1 MKLKKVIFTLSLIL
15 ASFVTAITAYAK
27 EVKST
32 IPVTYTISEDSRYD
46 LNIKVSGDGTVYDG
60 SKRIRNGRVV
70 HQLKVSEEKVL
81 EIIPDE
87 GIKLKSISWSN
98 GEVDLSKYY
107 EIEDVSRGKKLSL
120 KGISTDSELEIQFDI
135 KNNTSENLDQDQNK
149 NDSDI
154 KDDGEKSP
162 QTGDNGMLGWII
174 LFILSL
180 AMILLY
186 VNIDRR
192 KSKVKK

>member
-1 MKLKKVIFTLSLIL
+1 MLKKFYKISMIFSLLLLFI
-15 ASFVTAITAYAK
+15 AIPAYAR
-27 EVKST
+27 VGQNT
-32 IPVTYTISEDSRYD
+32 IPVTYNISEQSRYD
-46 LNIKVSGDGTVYDG
+46 LNIKVSGNGTVYDG
-60 SKRIRNGRVV
+60 RKSIRNGNVV

-87 GIKLKSISWSN
+87 GIKLKSISWRN

-107 EIEDVSRGKKLSL
+107 EIEDISGGKKLSL

-135 KNNTSENLDQDQNK
+135 KNNTSGNLGQDQN
-149 NDSDI
+149 DLDI
-154 KDDGEKSP
+154 KEDGEKSP
-162 QTGDNGMLGWII
+162 QTGDNGMLEWII

>member
-1 MKLKKVIFTLSLIL
+1 MLKKFYKISMIFSLLLVFI
-15 ASFVTAITAYAK
+15 AIPAYAR
-27 EVKST
+27 VGQNT
-32 IPVTYTISEDSRYD
+32 IPVTYNISEQSRYD
-46 LNIKVSGDGTVYDG
+46 LNIKVSGNGTVYDG
-60 SKRIRNGRVV
+60 RKSIRNGNVV

-87 GIKLKSISWSN
+87 GIKLKSISWRN

-107 EIEDVSRGKKLSL
+107 EIEDISGGKKLSL

-135 KNNTSENLDQDQNK
+135 KNNTSGNLGQDQ

-154 KDDGEKSP
+154 KEDGEKSP
-162 QTGDNGMLGWII
+162 QTWDNGMLGWII

>member
-107 EIEDVSRGKKLSL
+107 EIEDVSRGKKLYL
-120 KGISTDSELEIQFDI
+120 KGISTDSELEIKFYSKD
-135 KNNTSENLDQDQNK
+135 NTVGNLDQDQ

-162 QTGDNGMLGWII
+162 QTGDKGMLGWII

>member
-1 MKLKKVIFTLSLIL
+1 MLKKFYKILMLFSLLFI
-15 ASFVTAITAYAK
+15 SIPAYANVGQSK
-27 EVKST
+27 
-32 IPVTYTISEDSRYD
+32 IPVTYNVSEDSRYD

-60 SKRIRNGRVV
+60 TKSIRNGKVV

-81 EIIPDE
+81 EIIPDK
-87 GIKLKSISWSN
+87 GASLKSISWRN
-98 GEVDLSKYY
+98 GDIDLSKYY
-107 EIEDVSRGKKLSL
+107 EIEDIRGGKKLYL
-120 KGISTDSELEIQFDI
+120 KGISTDSELEIKFYSKD
-135 KNNTSENLDQDQNK
+135 NTAGNLDQNQ

-162 QTGDNGMLGWII
+162 QTGDKGMLGWII

>member
-1 MKLKKVIFTLSLIL
+1 MLKKFYKLPIIFSLLFIIL
-15 ASFVTAITAYAK
+15 IYIPAYANVGQSK
-27 EVKST
+27 
-32 IPVTYTISEDSRYD
+32 IPVTYNVPEDSRYD

-60 SKRIRNGRVV
+60 TKSIRNGKVV

-81 EIIPDE
+81 KIIPDE

-98 GEVDLSKYY
+98 GDVDLSKYY
-107 EIEDVSRGKKLSL
+107 EIEEMSRGKKLSL

-135 KNNTSENLDQDQNK
+135 KNNTSGNLGQDQ

-162 QTGDNGMLGWII
+162 QTGDKGMLGWII
-174 LFILSL
+174 LFILSFTMVL
-180 AMILLY
+180 IY
-186 VNIDRR
+186 GTTYRR
-192 KSKVKK
+192 NQK

>member
-1 MKLKKVIFTLSLIL
+1 MLKKFYKILMLFSLLFI
-15 ASFVTAITAYAK
+15 SIPAYANVGQSK
-27 EVKST
+27 
-32 IPVTYTISEDSRYD
+32 IPVTYNVSEDSRYD

-60 SKRIRNGRVV
+60 TKSIRNGKVV

-81 EIIPDE
+81 EIIPDK
-87 GIKLKSISWSN
+87 GISLKSISWRN
-98 GEVDLSKYY
+98 GDIDLSKYY
-107 EIEDVSRGKKLSL
+107 EIEDIRGGKKLYL
-120 KGISTDSELEIQFDI
+120 KGISTDSELEIKFYSKD
-135 KNNTSENLDQDQNK
+135 NTGGNLDQDQ

-162 QTGDNGMLGWII
+162 QTGDKGMLGWII

>member
-1 MKLKKVIFTLSLIL
+1 MLKKFYKLPIIFSLLFIIL
-15 ASFVTAITAYAK
+15 IYIPAYANVGQSK
-27 EVKST
+27 
-32 IPVTYTISEDSRYD
+32 IPVTYNVPEDSRYD

-60 SKRIRNGRVV
+60 TKSIRNGKVV

-81 EIIPDE
+81 KIIPDE

-98 GEVDLSKYY
+98 GDVDLSKYY
-107 EIEDVSRGKKLSL
+107 EIEEMSRGKKLSL

-135 KNNTSENLDQDQNK
+135 KNNTSGNLGQDQ

-162 QTGDNGMLGWII
+162 QTGDKGMLGWII
-174 LFILSL
+174 LFILSFT
-180 AMILLY
+180 MILIY
-186 VNIDRR
+186 GTTYRR
-192 KSKVKK
+192 NQK

>member
-1 MKLKKVIFTLSLIL
+1 MLKKFYKILMLFSLLFI
-15 ASFVTAITAYAK
+15 SIPAYANVGQSK
-27 EVKST
+27 
-32 IPVTYTISEDSRYD
+32 IPVTYNISEDSRYD

-60 SKRIRNGRVV
+60 RKSIRNGNVV

-87 GIKLKSISWSN
+87 GIKLKRISWRN

-107 EIEDVSRGKKLSL
+107 EIEDVSGGKKLYL

-135 KNNTSENLDQDQNK
+135 KNNTSENLGQDQNQ
-149 NDSDI
+149 NNSDI